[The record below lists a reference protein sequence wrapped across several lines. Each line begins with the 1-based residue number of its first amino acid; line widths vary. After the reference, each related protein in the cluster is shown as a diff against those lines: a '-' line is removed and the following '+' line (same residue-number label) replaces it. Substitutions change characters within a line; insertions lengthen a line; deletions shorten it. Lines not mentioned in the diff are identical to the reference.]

1 MNGRV
6 WLGSL
11 TGLML
16 IGLVCGAAPG
26 YAADEAKTA
35 DLLVKLLKAGRM
47 VVSDHQDL
55 INDAGKGDKGFTP
68 QYFEEKWVAKYK
80 EMTKIDLSKPPAGE
94 PGKLLTILLES
105 GKEVVGE
112 AQPLINKPGIGFKG
126 FLPALWGRKAGEK
139 FGQKTGIR
147 LKQTSIH
154 YRFAGNKP
162 DEFESEVLKQFAD
175 SGYPKGK
182 EYVKTV
188 AMEGKQVMRYMS
200 PEYAAKSCLAC
211 HGAPA
216 GEKDITGMK
225 KEGYREGDLAGAI
238 SVIMPVK

>member
-1 MNGRV
+1 MTRRTR
-6 WLGSL
+6 LGAVAAL
-11 TGLML
+11 TL
-16 IGLVCGAAPG
+16 IGLVGGGGLG

-68 QYFEEKWVAKYK
+68 QYFEEKWIAKYK
-80 EMTKIDLSKPPAGE
+80 ETAKIDLSKPPAGE
-94 PGKLLTILLES
+94 AGRLLTALLES

-147 LKQTSIH
+147 LKQTSLH

-162 DEFESEVLKQFAD
+162 DDFESEILKQFSD
-175 SGYPKGK
+175 PGYPKGK

-188 AMEGKQVMRYMS
+188 AMEGKQVMRYLS

-211 HGAPA
+211 HGTPA

-225 KEGYREGDLAGAI
+225 KEGYKEGDLAGAI
-238 SVIMPVK
+238 SVVMPVK

>member
-1 MNGRV
+1 MKRQV
-6 WLGSL
+6 LLGGL

-16 IGLVCGAAPG
+16 IGLVGGVTPG
-26 YAADEAKTA
+26 YAGDEAKTA
-35 DLLVKLLKAGRM
+35 DLLVKLLKAGRV
-47 VVSDHQDL
+47 VVSDHQNL
-55 INDAGKGDKGFTP
+55 INDASKGDKGFTP
-68 QYFEEKWVAKYK
+68 QYFEEKWIAKYK
-80 EMTKIDLSKPPAGE
+80 ETTKIDLSKPPAGE
-94 PGKLLTILLES
+94 PGKLLVTLLES

-112 AQPLINKPGIGFKG
+112 AQPLINKPSVGFKG

-147 LKQTSIH
+147 LKQTSTQ

-162 DEFESEVLKQFAD
+162 DEFESEVLKQFSD

-188 AMEGKQVMRYMS
+188 TLEGKQVVRYMS

-211 HGAPA
+211 HGEPK

-225 KEGYREGDLAGAI
+225 KEGYKEGDLAGAI
-238 SVIMPVK
+238 SVMMPVK